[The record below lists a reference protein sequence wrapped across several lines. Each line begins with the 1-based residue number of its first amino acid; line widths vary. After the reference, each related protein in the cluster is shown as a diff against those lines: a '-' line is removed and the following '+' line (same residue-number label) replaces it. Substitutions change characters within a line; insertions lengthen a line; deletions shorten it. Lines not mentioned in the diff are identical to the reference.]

1 MSGRGEDQGEAEI
14 SMCWTFGN
22 FICYIYYILR
32 IFGAV
37 LEFDLAAD

>member
-1 MSGRGEDQGEAEI
+1 MSGMGEGQGVAET
-14 SMCWTFGN
+14 SMRWTFGN